1 MLAAQRVTEMKLRIT
16 AMFAVLVALGV
27 TAWALYEKHQT
38 EHTVLS
44 MLYLDSATQIK
55 NDLYILSSLREGRQK
70 DAITH
75 LERLLETKAA
85 ILEGCRHDLCADSMP
100 SDFSE
105 PLKSYAKYKEKY
117 MKK

>member
-1 MLAAQRVTEMKLRIT
+1 MKLRIA
-16 AMFAVLVALGV
+16 AMATVLVTLGV
-27 TAWALYEKHQT
+27 ATWALYEKYQT

-75 LERLLETKAA
+75 LERLLETEAA
-85 ILEGCRHDLCADSMP
+85 ILEGCRYDLCADSMP
-100 SDFSE
+100 SEFSE
-105 PLKSYAKYKEKY
+105 PLKSYAEYKEKY
-117 MKK
+117 TTK